1 MTDPKP
7 SFFTRLGRAWRYLF
21 GIEELQA
28 PALLALPAPAPAPAP
43 APVPTEPPARPPEKA
58 WASGLYLLA
67 ILQREGRLIDFLM
80 EDVTSFSD
88 AEVGAAARVVHQGCR
103 KVLLSSVDPA
113 PAHEGSEG
121 ANVTVPQG
129 FDANRYRLVGNVTGS
144 GPYTGAL
151 KHHGWVA
158 KSVALPELP
167 TAMDPKVLAPAEVEL
182 P

>member
-7 SFFTRLGRAWRYLF
+7 SFFTRLGRAWSYLF
-21 GIEELQA
+21 GGEELVA
-28 PALLALPAPAPAPAP
+28 PVVPALPAPAPVVVAAP
-43 APVPTEPPARPPEKA
+43 PPPPPEKA

-67 ILQREGRLIDFLM
+67 ILQREGRFIDFLM
-80 EDVTSFSD
+80 EDVTAFSD
-88 AEVGAAARVVHQGCR
+88 ADVGAAARVVHQGCR
-103 KVLLSSVDPA
+103 KVLVSSVDPV

-121 ANVTVPQG
+121 ANVTVPAG
-129 FDANRYRLVGNVTGS
+129 FDANRYRLVGNVTGA
-144 GPYTGAL
+144 GPYTGSL

>member
-7 SFFTRLGRAWRYLF
+7 SFFTRLARAWSYLF
-21 GIEELQA
+21 GGGELVP
-28 PALLALPAPAPAPAP
+28 PAQPALPAL
-43 APVPTEPPARPPEKA
+43 APVVVAPPPVPVIPPDQQ
-58 WASGLYLLA
+58 WASGLYFLA

-88 AEVGAAARVVHQGCR
+88 ADVGAAARVVHQGCR
-103 KVLLSSVDPA
+103 KVLLSAVNPA
-113 PAHEGSEG
+113 PAHEGAEG
-121 ANVTVPQG
+121 SSVTVPPG
-129 FDANRYRLVGNVTGS
+129 FDANRYRLVGNVTGQ
-144 GPYTGAL
+144 GPYTGSL